1 MQLANNQETVQV
13 LCSRDISTAAKKE
26 NRSARQELERTL
38 CERQTQNG
46 SFVLARWPV
55 KEWDKAIERDR
66 RSKPEMKYAGG
77 RGKTRKSTKKIRL
90 GITR

>member
-13 LCSRDISTAAKKE
+13 LCSRDISTTAKKE

-46 SFVLARWPV
+46 SFVLAR
-55 KEWDKAIERDR
+55 
-66 RSKPEMKYAGG
+66 
-77 RGKTRKSTKKIRL
+77 
-90 GITR
+90 